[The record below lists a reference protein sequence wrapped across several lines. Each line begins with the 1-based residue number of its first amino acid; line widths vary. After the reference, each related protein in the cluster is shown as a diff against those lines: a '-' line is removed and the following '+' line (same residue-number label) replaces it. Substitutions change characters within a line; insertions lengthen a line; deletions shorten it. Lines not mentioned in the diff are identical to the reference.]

1 MADAQGL
8 HNDSFDDIGGD
19 EYSYGGAV
27 VEAPPMVTGADY
39 DLSNITG
46 YGQEHDSCHWH
57 MFGVIALGIGLIAL
71 LYKGGV
77 RGIAAA

>member
-1 MADAQGL
+1 M
-8 HNDSFDDIGGD
+8 FDDIGGD

-39 DLSNITG
+39 DLSNLTG
-46 YGQEHDSCHWH
+46 YGGNDNCHFH
-57 MFGVIALGIGLIAL
+57 MFGVVILGIAGIVL
-71 LYKGGV
+71 LYKVGV